1 MSPLFIQWTEREKR
15 KTIPLKHKGSIW
27 KKIKI
32 TIRGV
37 IGGQT
42 HWVHARI
49 TLVFLYYGSS
59 ISEVPRP
66 KIDINTFK
74 RYQLTLLED
83 CVRRKSTR
91 NWSPPIFFPF
101 MFFIASKASSSF
113 KYSTYAIFRSLR
125 NLKSSI
131 LPNLRNS
138 SSSRSSETDE
148 LIPPTHRYL
157 LGLAWKREG
166 GLRIEKEEAQ
176 VTHVLVGKKMPVLP
190 LSE

>member
-15 KTIPLKHKGSIW
+15 KTIPLKHKGSVW
-27 KKIKI
+27 KEKKNYNQGCHRR
-32 TIRGV
+32 T
-37 IGGQT
+37 T

-66 KIDINTFK
+66 KIDINKFK

-101 MFFIASKASSSF
+101 MFFMAWEASSSL
-113 KYSTYAIFRSLR
+113 KYSTYAVFWSLR

-138 SSSRSSETDE
+138 SSSHSSETDE
-148 LIPPTHRYL
+148 PFPPTHRCL
-157 LGLAWKREG
+157 LGLAWKKKKKKLTR
-166 GLRIEKEEAQ
+166 
-176 VTHVLVGKKMPVLP
+176 HVMHQ
-190 LSE
+190 